1 MRQARLKAPEDHPF
15 AYYHVISR
23 VVNREF
29 ALGDDEREQFV
40 EMMRCYANNQSS
52 LKRDRVSERDYWFG
66 WFLLVRVVGFGLA
79 RRRA

>member
-1 MRQARLKAPEDHPF
+1 MRQARLNAPEDHPF

-40 EMMRCYANNQSS
+40 EMMRCYANNLS
-52 LKRDRVSERDYWFG
+52 LLPVPTPATPGSLSKTS
-66 WFLLVRVVGFGLA
+66 
-79 RRRA
+79 